1 MAGIF
6 DKLFGHKKETA
17 VEDYVEIEG
26 QFEGMAEESGA
37 SMLIKIAELGSLH
50 DLPDLKKEVY
60 NGNVVII
67 DYSLIRH
74 DDLNRDRALRDLK
87 QVASDVHG
95 DIAGL
100 EETKVIVAP
109 TGVRID
115 RTKISPR
122 GKK

>member
-1 MAGIF
+1 MGIF
-6 DKLFGHKKETA
+6 DKLFHPKKETA

-26 QFEGMAEESGA
+26 QFEGMAEETGA
-37 SMLIKIAELGSLH
+37 NMFIRIAELGSLH

-60 NGNVVII
+60 NGNIVII

-95 DIAGL
+95 DIAGF
-100 EETKVIVAP
+100 EDTKVIVTP
-109 TGVRID
+109 TGVKID
-115 RTKISPR
+115 RNKISPR
-122 GKK
+122 KKK

>member
-1 MAGIF
+1 MGIF
-6 DKLFGHKKETA
+6 DKLFHLKKETA

-26 QFEGMAEESGA
+26 QFEGMAEETGA
-37 SMLIKIAELGSLH
+37 NMFIKIAELGSLH

-60 NGNVVII
+60 NGNIVII

-95 DIAGL
+95 DIVGF
-100 EETKVIVAP
+100 EDTKVIVTP
-109 TGVRID
+109 TGVKID
-115 RTKISPR
+115 RNKISPR
-122 GKK
+122 KK